1 MPLFS
6 TAGFDGTAAATTA
19 TGDGGASTEPPP
31 AESAEG
37 EDDDDGRQPRLGVRR
52 HTLIVPRK
60 VTGRIP
66 FASERHQ
73 SFRAVIDEPGCRRF
87 TPQAVLAGTQ
97 ITSPTAP
104 SSCFHLTPSLHAD
117 PRP

>member
-52 HTLIVPRK
+52 HSLIVPRK
-60 VTGRIP
+60 VTGRMP

-87 TPQAVLAGTQ
+87 TPQAVLCRDSNHQPDGA
-97 ITSPTAP
+97 IILLSPN
-104 SSCFHLTPSLHAD
+104 SFTPC
-117 PRP
+117 